1 MAENDLFERSL
12 AGAFLR
18 LADDVPGTVDAAAVA
33 HRVALEHPR
42 RRVPALAWGL
52 VAFPRLPWILL
63 LLAALLAAM
72 VGTMLVG
79 GSQPEPRFAAVV
91 PASPTANPAEALAA
105 DLAALWSNPYDAAK
119 VAALYA
125 PDAVF
130 HDMVLK
136 ETSTGLEA
144 IQAKIKEHAAL
155 PFWVKNTS
163 APIQQDNFV
172 AFFITFGT
180 GEDSY
185 PGLGVYELKDGK
197 VLNQWVYPAP

>member
-12 AGAFLR
+12 ADAFLR

-42 RRVPALAWGL
+42 RRVRALAWGL
-52 VAFPRLPWILL
+52 VALPRLAWILL

-72 VGTMLVG
+72 VGTMLVA
-79 GSQPEPRFAAVV
+79 GSQPEAKLSAVV
-91 PASPTANPAEALAA
+91 PASPTANPDEALVDDMAA
-105 DLAALWSNPYDAAK
+105 VWSSPYDAAK

-125 PDAVF
+125 PDAVL
-130 HDMVLK
+130 HDVVTN
-136 ETSTGLEA
+136 ETSTGLGA
-144 IQAKIKEHAAL
+144 IQAKIKEYAAL
-155 PFWVKNTS
+155 PFKVENTS
-163 APIQQDNFV
+163 APIRQDNFV
-172 AFFITFGT
+172 AVFITFGT

>member
-1 MAENDLFERSL
+1 MFGDRMAGRL
-12 AGAFLR
+12 GA
-18 LADDVPGTVDAAAVA
+18 
-33 HRVALEHPR
+33 
-42 RRVPALAWGL
+42 
-52 VAFPRLPWILL
+52 ILL
-63 LLAALLAAM
+63 
-72 VGTMLVG
+72 
-79 GSQPEPRFAAVV
+79 VV
-91 PASPTANPAEALAA
+91 TLIGACGASATPSPTANPAEALAA
-105 DLAALWSNPYDAAK
+105 DLAAAWSNPYDAAK